1 MDRCQDTIMCSGND
15 SAIHHNTFGGNTLSS
30 IPMIN
35 WGPGPLHPLV
45 LSADAMFLY
54 CSYIVF
60 TSAHSAQKY
69 AKIAIFIALFAFIP
83 GVI

>member
-1 MDRCQDTIMCSGND
+1 VIRQYIT
-15 SAIHHNTFGGNTLSS
+15 TLRREHSQLD
-30 IPMIN
+30 PQIN